1 MDYFYASTFAN
12 GYAPGLMDARI
23 GGRFRLSGKVDMEL
37 NYHYFVQL

>member
-23 GGRFRLSGKVDMEL
+23 GAVSVLLTKWIWNL
-37 NYHYFVQL
+37 IITTLAQP